1 MKKGIRIL
9 TAALFLICAVTLT
22 LVGTAEN
29 AVPDVFQI
37 TQESEH
43 AFSLF
48 SGAVTVAAETERD
61 SERVATTNDDLQQRS
76 LRLFGVVPIKTVTV
90 KRTSAPAVRLCG
102 TPFGI
107 KAYTDGVLVVGL
119 CAVDTHDGNEN
130 PAREAGIRVGD
141 VVLSVDG
148 CAVTTNEQLSAC
160 IAGGNGKA
168 QVLSVR
174 RDGVEFPATV
184 RAVYSASESTFK
196 AGMWVRD
203 SAAGIGT
210 LTFYDLETG
219 TLAGLGHA
227 ICDVDTGDAI
237 PISGGELV
245 PAYIFGIDKGEEGKA
260 GELRGS
266 FTSGTLGELYKN
278 VETGIYGKGTAP
290 PAGETVT
297 VAMKQEVKE
306 GAVSILACVEG
317 NEPTWYEAQIT
328 KIRYNDGAP
337 TRNMVVKI
345 TDGRLLQK
353 TGGIVQGMSGS
364 PLMQDGRLVGAVTHV
379 FLNDPTE
386 GYAIFAENMWK
397 TAVATAENAA

>member
-1 MKKGIRIL
+1 MKKGIRIFA
-9 TAALFLICAVTLT
+9 TALSLLSAVTLT
-22 LVGTAEN
+22 LVGAADN

-48 SGAVTVAAETERD
+48 SGAVTVAAATETG
-61 SERVATTNDDLQQRS
+61 SERVVTANDDLQQRS
-76 LRLFGVVPIKTVTV
+76 LRLFGVVPVKTVTV
-90 KRTSAPAVRLCG
+90 KRTNAPAVRLCG

-119 CAVDTHDGNEN
+119 CPVDTHDGNED
-130 PAREAGIRVGD
+130 PAREAGVRVGD
-141 VVLSVDG
+141 VILSVDG
-148 CAVTTNEQLSAC
+148 RAVTTNEQLSAC

-174 RDGVEFPATV
+174 RDGVEFTVTV
-184 RAVYSASESTFK
+184 RAVYSASESAFK

-210 LTFYDLETG
+210 LTFYDLESG
-219 TLAGLGHA
+219 MLAGLGHA
-227 ICDVDTGDAI
+227 ICDVDTGEAI

-245 PAYIFGIDKGEEGKA
+245 PAYIFGIDKGAAGKA

-278 VETGIYGKGTAP
+278 VETGIYGKGAAL
-290 PAGETVT
+290 PAGDTVT

-306 GAVSILACVEG
+306 GAVKVLVCVEG
-317 NEPTWYEAQIT
+317 NEPAWYDGEIT
-328 KIRYNDGAP
+328 KLRYNDGAP

-345 TDGRLLQK
+345 TDERLIEK

-364 PLMQDGRLVGAVTHV
+364 PLVQNGRLVGAVTHV

-386 GYAIFAENMWK
+386 GYAIFAETMWK
-397 TAVATAENAA
+397 TAAATAENAA